1 MKIADDIVPESMR
14 ELKKDR
20 LQFAGSK
27 EEGKKHITLAEMRQ
41 INFKKDRKFGRQPTI
56 LPAS

>member
-20 LQFAGSK
+20 LQFAGSN
-27 EEGKKHITLAEMRQ
+27 EEGKKHITLAEMR
-41 INFKKDRKFGRQPTI
+41 
-56 LPAS
+56 